1 MAKNTVKEATRTE
14 ATCIARNIRVTPRK
28 MRLVVD
34 LIRGKDIQDAYSIL
48 DNLNKSSV
56 TPILKCVKSAE
67 ANAVNNFNMN
77 ASDLY
82 IAQIFA
88 GDGPRL
94 KRFLPRAKGASSGII
109 KRMSMLTVV
118 LKLKGD
124 K

>member
-1 MAKNTVKEATRTE
+1 MAKSTEKEATRTE
-14 ATCIARNIRVTPRK
+14 AICIARNIRVTPRK
-28 MRLVVD
+28 MRLVID
-34 LIRGKDIQDAYSIL
+34 LIRGKDVQEAYNIL
-48 DNLNKSSV
+48 NNLNKSSV

-82 IAQIFA
+82 IAKIFA

-94 KRFLPRAKGASSGII
+94 KRFMPRAKGASSGIL

-118 LKLKGD
+118 LKVKGD

>member
-1 MAKNTVKEATRTE
+1 MAKSTVKEATRTE
-14 ATCIARNIRVTPRK
+14 AKCIARNIRVTPRK
-28 MRLVVD
+28 MRLVID
-34 LIRGKDIQDAYSIL
+34 LIRGKDIQDAYDIL

-82 IAQIFA
+82 IAEIFA

-94 KRFLPRAKGASSGII
+94 KRFMPRAKGASSGIL

-118 LKLKGD
+118 LKVKGD

>member
-14 ATCIARNIRVTPRK
+14 AKCIARNIRVTPRK
-28 MRLVVD
+28 MRLVID
-34 LIRGKDIQDAYSIL
+34 LIRGKELQDAYNIL

-82 IAQIFA
+82 IAEIFA

-94 KRFLPRAKGASSGII
+94 KRFMPRAKGASSGIL

-118 LKLKGD
+118 LKVKGD